1 MFTLCLA
8 EVLESHSWKDIP
20 PIFGIK
26 VVVLGACLF
35 LPMWTAYATPDDD
48 RFQKLAADYIEQYL
62 QARPEEATGLGDH
75 RFDDRLTDYSAG
87 AREKR
92 LSDAKAFREK
102 LNSFGPDAKLS
113 ATNSV
118 DLRILK
124 DSVDYQIFD
133 LEELKEEDWNPL
145 VYNQSLA
152 NSLYLLVARDFDTP
166 EKRIPNLRKRMEGIP
181 AVIAQ
186 AKANLKHSPKVH
198 TETAIDQVQ
207 GAVGLVREGLNP
219 LLDHAPKMK
228 KELAPLQEKTALALE
243 EYKNWLKEELLP
255 RSDGDFRLGMDK
267 FRKKL
272 RFALASDLSVE
283 ELMKRAQ
290 ADLAA
295 TQSAIYETALPLHK
309 KYFPTADQATLGDKK
324 KVTTEV
330 LNKLAEQHP
339 DDNTIVATA
348 QTVVLEATDFVRK
361 KNLVRVPDKPLKVI
375 VMPEFKRGQG
385 IAYCDSPGPLEKNG
399 ETFFACEPTP
409 KDWTKERKESFY
421 REYNNYMVR
430 DLTVHEAMPGHYLQL
445 AHANEFRAPTL
456 VRAIFQSGT
465 FVEGWAVYTEQL
477 MAEAGYGGPEVRMQ
491 QLKMR
496 LRVICNAILDQSIH
510 TANMSEQEALDLM
523 MKEGFQQEGEAVAKW
538 KRARLSSTQLSTY
551 FIGATEHLELR
562 ERAKAKAGASF
573 DLRKYNDSVLSF
585 GSPPAKYVRELLGL

>member
-1 MFTLCLA
+1 MTKSQPSL
-8 EVLESHSWKDIP
+8 SWLVGRRLKIP
-20 PIFGIK
+20 VK
-26 VVVLGACLF
+26 VASLLVAGLF
-35 LPMWTAYATPDDD
+35 SLPAMHVSATPDDD
-48 RFQKLAADYIEQYL
+48 RFQKLATDYIDQYL
-62 QARPEEATGLGDH
+62 QTHPEEATGLGDH
-75 RFDDRLTDYSAG
+75 RFDDRLTDYSPETRAKG
-87 AREKR
+87 LAA
-92 LSDAKAFREK
+92 AKAFREK
-102 LNSFGPDAKLS
+102 LNSFGADARL
-113 ATNSV
+113 TGPNSV

-124 DSVDYQIFD
+124 DNVDYQIFD
-133 LEELKEEDWNPL
+133 FEELKGEDWNPL

-152 NSLYLLVARDFDTP
+152 NGLYLIVARDFNTP

-198 TETAIDQVQ
+198 TETAIDQMQ
-207 GAVGLVREGLNP
+207 GAISFVREGLNP
-219 LLDHAPKMK
+219 LLDRAPQMK

-243 EYKNWLKEELLP
+243 EYKKWLQTDLLP

-290 ADLAA
+290 ADLAS
-295 TQSAIYETALPLHK
+295 TQSAIYETALPLYK
-309 KYFPTADQATLGDKK
+309 KFFPSADQATLDDKK
-324 KVTTEV
+324 KVTTAV
-330 LNKLAEQHP
+330 LDKLAEQHP
-339 DDNTIVATA
+339 DDSTIVATA
-348 QTVVLEATDFVRK
+348 QKVVTEATDFVRK
-361 KNLVRVPDKPLKVI
+361 KDLVTVPDKPLQVI

-465 FVEGWAVYTEQL
+465 FIEGWAVYTEQM
-477 MAEAGYGGPEVRMQ
+477 MAEAGYGGQEVKMQ

-496 LRVICNAILDQSIH
+496 LRVIVNAMIDQGIH
-510 TANMSEQEALDLM
+510 TANMSEQDALNLM

-551 FIGATEHLELR
+551 FVGVTEHLDLR
-562 ERAKAKAGASF
+562 ERAKTKAGAAF
-573 DLRKYNDSVLSF
+573 DLRKYNNSVLSF
-585 GSPPAKYVRELLGL
+585 GSPPVKYVAELLEL

>member
-1 MFTLCLA
+1 MKLSGFLLA
-8 EVLESHSWKDIP
+8 ALASLP
-20 PIFGIK
+20 
-26 VVVLGACLF
+26 AANLF
-35 LPMWTAYATPDDD
+35 ASPEDE
-48 RFQKLAADYIEQYL
+48 RFQKLANDYIEQTL
-62 QARPEEATGLGDH
+62 QTHPEQATELGDH
-75 RFDDRLTDYSAG
+75 RFDGRLTDYSAET
-87 AREKR
+87 R
-92 LSDAKAFREK
+92 AKELASAKQFREK
-102 LNSFGPDAKLS
+102 LNAMGSETALS
-113 ATNSV
+113 KVNSV

-124 DSVDYQIFD
+124 DSVDYQVFE
-133 LEELKEEDWNPL
+133 LEELKDADWNPL
-145 VYNQSLA
+145 TYNQSLA

-166 EKRIPNLRKRMEGIP
+166 EKRIPNLRKRMEAIP

-198 TETAIDQVQ
+198 TETAIDQMQ
-207 GAVGLVREGLNP
+207 GAVSFVREGLNP
-219 LLDHAPKMK
+219 LLDRAPPMK
-228 KELAPLQEKTALALE
+228 KELAPLQEKTAVALE
-243 EYKNWLKEELLP
+243 EYKKWLQTDLLP
-255 RSDGDFRLGMDK
+255 RSDGDFRLGADK

-283 ELMKRAQ
+283 EIMKRAQ

-295 TQSAIYETALPLHK
+295 TQTAIYETALPLYK
-309 KYFPTADQATLGDKK
+309 KYFPYADPATLTDKK
-324 KVTTEV
+324 KVTTAV
-330 LNKLAEQHP
+330 LDKLGEQHP
-339 DDNTIVATA
+339 DDNTIVDYATK
-348 QTVVLEATDFVRK
+348 VVGEATDFVRQHD
-361 KNLVRVPDKPLKVI
+361 LVTVPNKPLKVI

-409 KDWTKERKESFY
+409 KDWTPQRKESFY

-465 FVEGWAVYTEQL
+465 FVEGWAVYTEQM
-477 MAEAGYGGPEVRMQ
+477 MAEAGYGGPEVKMQ

-510 TANMSEQEALDLM
+510 TANMSEQAALDLM

-551 FIGATEHLELR
+551 FIGVTEHLEMR

-573 DLRKYNDSVLSF
+573 NLKQYNDSVLSF
-585 GSPPAKYVRELLGL
+585 GSPPAKYVRESLGL

>member
-1 MFTLCLA
+1 MRTHVISIFLAISVPTLVCRGSTEQDA
-8 EVLESHSWKDIP
+8 
-20 PIFGIK
+20 
-26 VVVLGACLF
+26 A
-35 LPMWTAYATPDDD
+35 
-48 RFQKLAADYIEQYL
+48 FQKIASDYIEQTL
-62 QARPEEATGLGDH
+62 QNHPEQATGLGDH
-75 RFDDRLTDYSAG
+75 RFDDRLTDYSGDAR
-87 AREKR
+87 ARE
-92 LSDAKAFREK
+92 LAAAKAFREK
-102 LNSFGPDAKLS
+102 LNSFGPDAKL
-113 ATNSV
+113 TGPNSV

-133 LEELKEEDWNPL
+133 LEELKDADWNPL
-145 VYNQSLA
+145 AYNESLA

-166 EKRIPNLRKRMEGIP
+166 EKRIPNLRKRMEAIP

-198 TETAIDQVQ
+198 TETAIDQMQ
-207 GAVGLVREGLNP
+207 GAVGFVREGLNP
-219 LLDHAPKMK
+219 LLDRSPQMK
-228 KELAPLQEKTALALE
+228 KELAPLQEKTAAALE
-243 EYKNWLKEELLP
+243 EYKKWLQTDLLP

-290 ADLAA
+290 ADLTS
-295 TQSAIYETALPLHK
+295 TQTAIYETALPLYK
-309 KYFPTADQATLGDKK
+309 KYFPNADEATLGDKK
-324 KVTTEV
+324 KVTTAV
-330 LNKLAEQHP
+330 LDKLAEQHP

-348 QTVVLEATDFVRK
+348 QKVVTEATDFVRK
-361 KNLVRVPDKPLKVI
+361 KNLVRVPDKPLQVI

-409 KDWTKERKESFY
+409 KDWTKERKDSFY

-445 AHANEFRAPTL
+445 AHSNEFRSPTL

-465 FVEGWAVYTEQL
+465 FIEGWAVYTEQM
-477 MAEAGYGGPEVRMQ
+477 MAEAGYGGPEVKMQ

-510 TANMSEQEALDLM
+510 TANMTEQQALDLM

-562 ERAKAKAGASF
+562 ERARAKAGASF
-573 DLRKYNDSVLSF
+573 DLRKYNDTVLSF
-585 GSPPAKYVRELLGL
+585 GSPPAKYVRELMGL